1 MKLLEGTSIAAEMK
15 AALKKR
21 LESMDHRPRLAIV
34 IVGENP
40 VSKKFVALKERFA
53 GEIGVETR
61 RYELAA
67 DLTTSQLRARMKD
80 IVHEARNDGVVV
92 QLPMPPDIDTQ
103 AVLNAVTPEKDVDVL
118 SARSVGDFQ
127 VGKSKILPPVA
138 GAVDELF
145 KAYGIDIEGRHVVVL
160 GYGRLVGQPLA
171 TWFMQKKAFVT
182 VIGDEKQ
189 FDQKIVS
196 AADIVV
202 SGMGQPNF
210 IKGDMIREGAIVL
223 DVGTSE
229 VAGEMVGDVDFE
241 SVKNKAAYLTPIKG
255 GVGPLTVALIFRNL
269 LILNGILKS

>member
-80 IVHEARNDGVVV
+80 IVHEARNDRAVV

-145 KAYGIDIEGRHVVVL
+145 KSYGIDIEGKHVVVL

-171 TWFMQKKAFVT
+171 IWFIQKKAFVT
-182 VIGDEKQ
+182 IIGDEKQ